1 MYALFYFN
9 KVLFFTQFAHCHKI
23 KLIQNMLAAKYFK
36 AFFISAGQ

>member
-9 KVLFFTQFAHCHKI
+9 KVLFCTQFTLCNKI
-23 KLIQNMLAAKYFK
+23 KLIQNMPGAKYFK